1 MVNFNMLNMMHM
13 STITYDELFFVQ
25 IHIGNFETA
34 CDLQVLVFIYIL
46 FVVKESWQLV
56 RVTTVWPRWL
66 QVQSIKNDFSSHQ
79 LHFLSWRKTV
89 DFLIFKNI

>member
-1 MVNFNMLNMMHM
+1 MLNMMHM

-56 RVTTVWPRWL
+56 RVTTV
-66 QVQSIKNDFSSHQ
+66 
-79 LHFLSWRKTV
+79 
-89 DFLIFKNI
+89 